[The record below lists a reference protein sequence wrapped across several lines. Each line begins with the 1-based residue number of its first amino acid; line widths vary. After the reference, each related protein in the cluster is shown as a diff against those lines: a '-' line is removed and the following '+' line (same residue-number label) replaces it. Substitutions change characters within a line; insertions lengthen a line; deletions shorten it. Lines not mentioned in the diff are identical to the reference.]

1 MSMKRLKLRFKKKRS
16 QSKLARKVLKENLI
30 LTSVK
35 LIPMFMK
42 FNCPVSH
49 NLMIIFNLVLL
60 FTAGN
65 AMLLSTNLVAFKLK
79 TKEIHYN
86 GGVSSVT
93 IATVTFQTK

>member
-1 MSMKRLKLRFKKKRS
+1 MSMKRLKLRFRKKRS

-42 FNCPVSH
+42 FNCPVSQ
-49 NLMIIFNLVLL
+49 NLIIIFNLVLL

-65 AMLLSTNLVAFKLK
+65 AMLLSTNLVAFK
-79 TKEIHYN
+79 
-86 GGVSSVT
+86 
-93 IATVTFQTK
+93 

>member
-1 MSMKRLKLRFKKKRS
+1 
-16 QSKLARKVLKENLI
+16 
-30 LTSVK
+30 
-35 LIPMFMK
+35 MFMK
-42 FNCPVSH
+42 FNCPVSQ

-79 TKEIHYN
+79 TEENHYN
-86 GGVSSVT
+86 GGVSSVI